1 MISTFGSTLAF
12 AVIFWWFVVVL
23 IAYAIIKSTGINNK
37 GFNSSDNHSVI
48 KTKHSIKK
56 SILIGIIAGLAPVLI
71 LIIIILRNY

>member
-56 SILIGIIAGLAPVLI
+56 AYSLVL
-71 LIIIILRNY
+71 LLGWLQY